1 MFTPV
6 DLKSPFINTR
16 SRLGGRPYIGYSG
29 DKSAAEHNG
38 EVHSDAGSEADLYGV
53 VDDDGISDI
62 DGGEG
67 GVGSQG
73 GEGEAEPELDFSGD
87 GGVTTKPPTA
97 DSPGSTLPPI
107 SQQSKV
113 RRTADRTIR

>member
-1 MFTPV
+1 M
-6 DLKSPFINTR
+6 
-16 SRLGGRPYIGYSG
+16 
-29 DKSAAEHNG
+29 
-38 EVHSDAGSEADLYGV
+38 
-53 VDDDGISDI
+53 
-62 DGGEG
+62 
-67 GVGSQG
+67 GSQG